1 MSQRRRFLSRLGIAV
16 LLGVQL
22 FGAGLVPLADARLE
36 ASAAGAEVHIEDAR
50 DGACAPSHDH
60 QDCVLCQH
68 LAHHDGAAATA
79 SVLPAVLP
87 GVEASTTG
95 DNPIPPQPYATP
107 RSRAPPRA

>member
-1 MSQRRRFLSRLGIAV
+1 MSQRRRWLCRPGIAV

-22 FGAGLVPLADARLE
+22 LGVALVPLADARLE

-50 DGACAPSHDH
+50 DGACTPSHDH

-68 LAHHDGAAATA
+68 LAHHDGAAAA
-79 SVLPAVLP
+79 SSVLAALLS
-87 GVEASTTG
+87 GVEASTAG
-95 DNPIPPQPYATP
+95 DRLIPLQPYATP